1 MLFIAF
7 WHLGDI
13 APDKVAKLA
22 ADLMQ
27 KDKFPPEGV
36 EVVSWLICPGG
47 KGITILEAKDAKAA
61 FKSWMS
67 WVQAMPGFFKCYE
80 LLPAI
85 EAQEAIQMALKK

>member
-47 KGITILEAKDAKAA
+47 KA
-61 FKSWMS
+61 
-67 WVQAMPGFFKCYE
+67 
-80 LLPAI
+80 
-85 EAQEAIQMALKK
+85 